1 MVLMDLKI
9 IFYGKILQE
18 FGLNLR
24 ATVMKVWVQFQQNGK
39 ANAKRVKNL
48 ALKTATSKS
57 DP

>member
-9 IFYGKILQE
+9 IFYGKKLQE

-39 ANAKRVKNL
+39 AHAKRVKNL
-48 ALKTATSKS
+48 ALKTATSK
-57 DP
+57 

>member
-9 IFYGKILQE
+9 IFYGKKLQE
-18 FGLNLR
+18 FGLNRR

-39 ANAKRVKNL
+39 AHAKRVKNL